1 MAEEIKGCRCCGEGE
16 FAQIAEMESDT
27 VLCRC
32 EEITLG
38 TVRKWIAEG
47 YDTFD
52 ELKRMLRVGMGPC
65 QGRGCRD
72 IVLREI
78 CRITGVP
85 VPDIPP
91 GTIRPPV
98 KPVKISLVAR
108 DYSGGEWK

>member
-1 MAEEIKGCRCCGEGE
+1 MVDENDA
-16 FAQIAEMESDT
+16 

-38 TVRKWIAEG
+38 EVRKWIDKG

-72 IVLREI
+72 IILREI
-78 CRITGVP
+78 SRVKG
-85 VPDIPP
+85 IPISEISP

-98 KPVKISLVAR
+98 KPVKISLAAR
-108 DYSGGEWK
+108 DYTGGGL